1 MITER
6 RDWSAREPMSVP
18 YWSQSCSLCGGYI
31 ADPLLECAVP
41 LGPALRSLL
50 QVKPGAAV
58 LCPYC
63 QQPIGFDDQGNLVAA
78 ASNWP
83 QVKYSKAAL
92 ENKKQTDGAPAGMS
106 LEEWAKKYRFQQ
118 PGKNDPLENYPYAP

>member
-6 RDWSAREPMSVP
+6 RGLIAREIMSVP
-18 YWSQSCSLCGGYI
+18 YWSQSCALCGGYI

-41 LGPALRSLL
+41 QGLALRNLL
-50 QVKPGAAV
+50 QMKPGTAV

-63 QQPIGFDDQGNLVAA
+63 QQPIGFDDQGTLVAA
-78 ASNWP
+78 PSNWP

-92 ENKKQTDGAPAGMS
+92 ETKMQTDGAP
-106 LEEWAKKYRFQQ
+106 
-118 PGKNDPLENYPYAP
+118 P